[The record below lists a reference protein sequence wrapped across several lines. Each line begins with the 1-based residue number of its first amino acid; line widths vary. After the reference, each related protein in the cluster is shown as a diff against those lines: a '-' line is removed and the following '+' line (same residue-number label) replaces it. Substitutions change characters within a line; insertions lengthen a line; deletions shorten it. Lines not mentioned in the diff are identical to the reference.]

1 MPTPEERDQIERGLV
16 LTPAGLRRPEPLD
29 LGDVPDPLEERVKAL
44 ASSIAAVQRPVD
56 WLTWT
61 AGLLDAEVL
70 TLAELL
76 SQALAEH
83 DTTTDP
89 ARLQATIDLMRV
101 EIANVL
107 RRLEARTTE
116 GLRR

>member
-1 MPTPEERDQIERGLV
+1 MPRPDDDLNPV
-16 LTPAGLRRPEPLD
+16 VFTPAGLRAPEPLD
-29 LGDVPDPLEERVKAL
+29 LGDVPDPIEERVKAL
-44 ASSIAAVQRPVD
+44 GTAIAAVQRPVD

-61 AGLLDAEVL
+61 AGLLNVEVL
-70 TLAELL
+70 TLAEILRDAL
-76 SQALAEH
+76 EKHDHTDDPKKAQAM
-83 DTTTDP
+83 T
-89 ARLQATIDLMRV
+89 DLMRV